1 MPSAARAMTQPI
13 VPTISSG
20 RRPTLSRSRTAMIV
34 KMTLVIPTERAWVIA
49 LEVLSPV
56 SLRIVGA

>member
-1 MPSAARAMTQPI
+1 MQPI

-20 RRPTLSRSRTAMIV
+20 RRPTRSRIRIATIV
-34 KMTLVIPTERAWVIA
+34 KITLVIPTESGLGDRA
-49 LEVLSPV
+49 EVLRPV